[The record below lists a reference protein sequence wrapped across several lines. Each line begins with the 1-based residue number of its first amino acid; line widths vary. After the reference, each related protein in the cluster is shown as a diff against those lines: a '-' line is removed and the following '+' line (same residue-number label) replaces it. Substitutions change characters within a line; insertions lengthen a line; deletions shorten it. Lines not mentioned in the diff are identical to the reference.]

1 MLITCRIVWN
11 EGGMNLEIITMV
23 LALTL
28 VGVCVIYSIVKIAV
42 KQAIRESLEDIR
54 GTLSQSIGQSRNEPG
69 VKPLK

>member
-1 MLITCRIVWN
+1 
-11 EGGMNLEIITMV
+11 MV

-42 KQAIRESLEDIR
+42 KHAIRESLDDIR
-54 GTLSQSIGQSRNEPG
+54 GALSQSSGQSIDEPD